1 MIREVDE
8 AKSMEKDAKIRQV
21 FASLK
26 LEHQDL
32 SNKIF
37 VEDRTRVS
45 VAEEEVISETAIC
58 KRLATIRK
66 IFEKEFKNFLGYTK
80 DKEGGLVIEAEVI
93 KRIFRE
99 YLEGSSLLDILG
111 D

>member
-32 SNKIF
+32 ANKIF
-37 VEDRTRVS
+37 VEGRTRVS

-58 KRLATIRK
+58 KRLATIRGTYAQQYYVQNGHPQL
-66 IFEKEFKNFLGYTK
+66 FRRTLHASTE
-80 DKEGGLVIEAEVI
+80 
-93 KRIFRE
+93 RI
-99 YLEGSSLLDILG
+99 
-111 D
+111 